1 MIPAIYSNTC
11 FPFINSFS
19 RAWFHKAPF
28 SADKAFLCP
37 GRCPPGSV
45 HPCSLTTTLGAVVLD
60 HKDPRLGEGLF
71 FPERQA
77 FWSIRKRLLALIPI
91 WEFSWIKWTW
101 ISKLQ
106 HHCAPC
112 YFLQG
117 SFLKRRENLNWIEFW
132 RLFSIFIERIVL
144 SQDFVGVYSPLSVLK
159 LLYFCLDSW
168 RGQELES
175 KVVSLLKSL
184 VCLNT

>member
-19 RAWFHKAPF
+19 QAWFHKAPF

-45 HPCSLTTTLGAVVLD
+45 HPCSLTTTPGAVVLD

-71 FPERQA
+71 FPERLA

-117 SFLKRRENLNWIEFW
+117 SFLKRRENLNWILTTVFNIYLTHCAFPGFCW
-132 RLFSIFIERIVL
+132 
-144 SQDFVGVYSPLSVLK
+144 SVLA
-159 LLYFCLDSW
+159 F
-168 RGQELES
+168 
-175 KVVSLLKSL
+175 
-184 VCLNT
+184 VCLETFVFLSG